1 VRPHG
6 RQQEGE
12 VSGGGQEGDRRG
24 ERFGLA
30 VRVEKAVWWWVGD
43 RSGPGNAAGLPGRR
57 EKMVMGFSFLDHA
70 ACLGFGPV
78 IAHLTGPN
86 WPRFKPGC
94 E

>member
-1 VRPHG
+1 VEEG
-6 RQQEGE
+6 RRETDGE
-12 VSGGGQEGDRRG
+12 K
-24 ERFGLA
+24 GLA
-30 VRVEKAVWWWVGD
+30 WQFGWRRQSSWWVGD

-57 EKMVMGFSFLDHA
+57 EKMVMGFSFLGHA